1 MSLSSGALLL
11 SPVVDPVSS
20 DWIRDRAFSM
30 WAEEVPIGVMKH
42 TIGVMKHTYRCN
54 EAFQCSGPSA

>member
-54 EAFQCSGPSA
+54 EAF

>member
-42 TIGVMKHTYRCN
+42 TIECHAYSPVY
-54 EAFQCSGPSA
+54 